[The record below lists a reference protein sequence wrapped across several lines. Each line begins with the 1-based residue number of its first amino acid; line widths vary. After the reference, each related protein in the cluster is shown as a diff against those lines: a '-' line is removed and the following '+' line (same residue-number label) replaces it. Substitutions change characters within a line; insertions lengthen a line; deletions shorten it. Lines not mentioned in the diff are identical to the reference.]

1 MDIAQFLAPAAYI
14 DNASSQVILFAK
26 QTIADTTSP
35 RAAILRLYTKV
46 RDTIIYDPYVDFAD
60 PVNFR
65 ASGVL
70 AAGRGFCIG
79 KSALL
84 AASARVIGIPARV
97 GYADVRNHLTSPRLY
112 ERTKTDIFL
121 WHSYTELYLSE
132 RWVKATPA
140 FDRALC
146 DRVGL
151 KPLEFNGEADSL
163 FQPFDQAG
171 RRHMEYLKDRGT
183 FADVPFDTIKTDFLK
198 TYPSLMSGNGL
209 AGDFRSE
216 AIAQTLGR
224 SRRNLGKK
232 RDDVHFTSLRPV
244 TRSRFL

>member
-1 MDIAQFLAPAAYI
+1 MDIAQFLAPGDFI
-14 DNASSQVILFAK
+14 DSGSPQIIAFTT
-26 QTIADTTSP
+26 QTIADTADP
-35 RAAILRLYTKV
+35 RTAILRLYTTI
-46 RDTIIYDPYVDFAD
+46 RDTIIYDPYVNFAD
-60 PVNFR
+60 PANYH

-84 AASARVIGIPARV
+84 AASARVIGVPARV
-97 GYADVRNHLTSPRLY
+97 GYADVRNHLTSPRIY
-112 ERTKTDIFL
+112 EKIKTDIFI
-121 WHSYTELYLSE
+121 WHSYTELYLSG

-146 DRVGL
+146 DRVGI
-151 KPLEFNGEADSL
+151 KPLEFDGETDSL

-183 FADVPFDTIKTDFLK
+183 FADVPFVAIKAEFLK
-198 TYPSLMSGNGL
+198 TYPSLMSGDGL

-216 AIAQTLGR
+216 AVAQAMDQ
-224 SRRNLGKK
+224 SRPQSEKAG
-232 RDDVHFTSLRPV
+232 
-244 TRSRFL
+244 